1 MTMMHSS
8 HICDPCQV
16 EPPREGHRPPAIKV
30 TYLIRIQSAAEG
42 VADAALD
49 EDLFPSH
56 VRPFSSEE
64 IFLRFAQTEEKG
76 GKVARFLL

>member
-1 MTMMHSS
+1 M
-8 HICDPCQV
+8 
-16 EPPREGHRPPAIKV
+16 

-42 VADAALD
+42 VAADAALD